1 MSVKR
6 DYYEVLGLSK
16 GADAGSIK
24 KAYRKLAQEIKKEFQ
39 TRYIDADGDLK
50 QKSQTAYLLALKLD
64 LFPTEEAR
72 KKGVETLVRKIA
84 GNGNRL
90 STGFVGTAILNQT
103 LSQFGESNTAY
114 DLLLQRNN
122 PSWLYS
128 IDQGATTIWE
138 RWDSYTKEKGF
149 GPVSM
154 NSFNHYSYGAV
165 SEWMY
170 RTMGGIDIDE
180 TRPGFKHIVLQP
192 VPDNRPEVAA
202 GQERIDWVNASFPS
216 CYGDIKSSWKKE
228 NDGSFLPSDNTC
240 QHHRHSSL
248 TIAYS
253 RLCSRRKRKS
263 CRESGR
269 SFFGYFHE
277 WKGSIRTT
285 VRYISVCG

>member
-1 MSVKR
+1 MSVYATTHIRHQLMAKISEALKT
-6 DYYEVLGLSK
+6 DDCDAYASK
-16 GADAGSIK
+16 A

-39 TRYIDADGDLK
+39 TRYVDADGDLK

-72 KKGVETLVRKIA
+72 KKGVETLVRKIT

-165 SEWMY
+165 SEWMVPHNGRY
-170 RTMGGIDIDE
+170 RYRRNTSGIQAHRITADS
-180 TRPGFKHIVLQP
+180 GQP
-192 VPDNRPEVAA
+192 S
-202 GQERIDWVNASFPS
+202 G
-216 CYGDIKSSWKKE
+216 
-228 NDGSFLPSDNTC
+228 
-240 QHHRHSSL
+240 
-248 TIAYS
+248 
-253 RLCSRRKRKS
+253 S
-263 CRESGR
+263 CRRSG
-269 SFFGYFHE
+269 
-277 WKGSIRTT
+277 TD
-285 VRYISVCG
+285 

>member
-1 MSVKR
+1 MAKISEALKT
-6 DYYEVLGLSK
+6 DDCDAYASK
-16 GADAGSIK
+16 AK
-24 KAYRKLAQEIKKEFQ
+24 VYRKLAQEIKKEFQ
-39 TRYIDADGDLK
+39 TRYVDADGDLK

-64 LFPTEEAR
+64 LFPSEEAR

-154 NSFNHYSYGAV
+154 NSFNHYSYGCLLYT
-165 SEWMY
+165 S
-170 RTMGGIDIDE
+170 
-180 TRPGFKHIVLQP
+180 
-192 VPDNRPEVAA
+192 
-202 GQERIDWVNASFPS
+202 PS
-216 CYGDIKSSWKKE
+216 PRD
-228 NDGSFLPSDNTC
+228 
-240 QHHRHSSL
+240 
-248 TIAYS
+248 
-253 RLCSRRKRKS
+253 
-263 CRESGR
+263 
-269 SFFGYFHE
+269 
-277 WKGSIRTT
+277 
-285 VRYISVCG
+285 

>member
-1 MSVKR
+1 MLLRISEALKT
-6 DYYEVLGLSK
+6 DDCDAYASK
-16 GADAGSIK
+16 A

-128 IDQGATTIWE
+128 IDQGATTTLGFVYQRE
-138 RWDSYTKEKGF
+138 RFW
-149 GPVSM
+149 P
-154 NSFNHYSYGAV
+154 
-165 SEWMY
+165 
-170 RTMGGIDIDE
+170 RIDE
-180 TRPGFKHIVLQP
+180 LVQSLL
-192 VPDNRPEVAA
+192 V
-202 GQERIDWVNASFPS
+202 W
-216 CYGDIKSSWKKE
+216 
-228 NDGSFLPSDNTC
+228 
-240 QHHRHSSL
+240 SSL
-248 TIAYS
+248 RMDVPHNGRYRYRRNTSGIQAHRITAGS
-253 RLCSRRKRKS
+253 RQPSGS
-263 CRESGR
+263 CRRSG
-269 SFFGYFHE
+269 
-277 WKGSIRTT
+277 TD
-285 VRYISVCG
+285 